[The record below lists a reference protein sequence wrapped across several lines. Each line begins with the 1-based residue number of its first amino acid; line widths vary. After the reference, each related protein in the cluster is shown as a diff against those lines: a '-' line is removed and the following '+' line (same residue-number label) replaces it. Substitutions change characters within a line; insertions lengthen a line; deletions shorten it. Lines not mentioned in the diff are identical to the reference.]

1 MIYLSNKRTV
11 DKGNWSL
18 KHKALD
24 FVWNWHADY
33 WERERESHRAN
44 TIYMIFIKEKLW
56 YGHVLDIFN
65 LQQNKSFIY
74 NNKALFADDVCSVPV
89 PI

>member
-1 MIYLSNKRTV
+1 MVSQEQLIKETDLWNIRLKISFETGMLIIEKEKDKSIEQILSI
-11 DKGNWSL
+11 WSL
-18 KHKALD
+18 LKK
-24 FVWNWHADY
+24 NW
-33 WERERESHRAN
+33 
-44 TIYMIFIKEKLW
+44 W